1 MNINKLLFLKIV
13 LFCSLAL
20 LWGCTKGHD
29 GHSMHSS
36 MSASADNKIHVKEA
50 WIRAVP
56 PSSKMSAAYMV
67 IMNHGEND
75 DQLISVKTELSQVA
89 EIHNV
94 VKKDGMMKMLPVP
107 FVDIPSGGDKKLKPG
122 SYHIMLIKLNRIP
135 KKGYKYD
142 LILHF
147 KRAGTVKVNAEVKD
161 GPPKEKGMT
170 HDHG

>member
-1 MNINKLLFLKIV
+1 MKKLLFLKIV
-13 LFCSLAL
+13 LLCSLAL
-20 LWGCTKGHD
+20 LWGCTKGHHE
-29 GHSMHSS
+29 HSMDSP
-36 MSASADNKIHVKEA
+36 MSASVDNKIHVKEA

-56 PSSKMSAAYMV
+56 PSSKVSAAYMV

-75 DQLISVKTELSQVA
+75 DQLISVKTELSTVA

-94 VKKDGMMKMLPVP
+94 EKKDGVMKMLPVS
-107 FVDIPSGGDKKLKPG
+107 FVEIPSGGEKKLEPG

-147 KRAGTVKVNAEVKD
+147 KRAGMVKVKAEVKD
-161 GPPKEKGMT
+161 GPFKEKVMT